1 MNKIIITTLFAFL
14 ITLSHAQ
21 AEESLLDKAKD
32 LERQSKA
39 IQNSMHK
46 EVLDLMSDGEKEALS
61 DKLDAQIFE
70 AKSIN
75 SQLRNQF
82 RNLDPS
88 TQTNILLRGSN

>member
-1 MNKIIITTLFAFL
+1 
-14 ITLSHAQ
+14 
-21 AEESLLDKAKD
+21 
-32 LERQSKA
+32 
-39 IQNSMHK
+39 MHK

-61 DKLDAQIFE
+61 DKLEAQIFE